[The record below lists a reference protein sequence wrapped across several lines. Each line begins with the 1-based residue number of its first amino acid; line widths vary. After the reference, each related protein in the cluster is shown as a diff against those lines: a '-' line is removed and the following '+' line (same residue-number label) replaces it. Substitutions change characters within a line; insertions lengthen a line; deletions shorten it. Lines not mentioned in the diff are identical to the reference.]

1 MITDLTKGSPAKVI
15 LFFSLPIILGNVFQQ
30 VYLFVDTVIV
40 GRFINYQAL
49 AGVGVTNGLTFL
61 VFGFVNGITSGLGIR
76 TAQLFG
82 AGDMKRMRHSVGTS
96 LTICIEMT
104 ILLTF
109 LALLLT
115 GPVLNLMDVN
125 PEIHSYSYDY
135 LMVVYSGIFAQVGYN
150 IISCILRALG
160 DSRTPLYFLIL
171 SSVLNVVLDLLFITR
186 FGWGVRGAAFATVI
200 AQTTSAALCFFYAF
214 SHFPELKLRADDF
227 RMDYRFAW
235 EHLRIGIP
243 MALQFSITATGI
255 VILQSALNDFPATYI
270 AGFTAASKVQSL
282 FVLVPI
288 SFGVAIASY
297 VGQNYG
303 AGEIGRV
310 RRGVNVTLLMIVAV
324 CIVMSTSMILLSRP
338 MTSLFLSPDTGGQE
352 TPIFKAAGEYLGV
365 SAMFFPFLYIL
376 FLYRNALQGVGRT
389 LLPLLAG
396 VLELVIRTVASMTLP
411 KHFGYNGV
419 ILSDVLAW
427 VGACVMLVI
436 SYMIQM
442 PKSIK
447 KE

>member
-186 FGWGVRGAAFATVI
+186 FGWGVGISNRDMFLCAPGLGRGF
-200 AQTTSAALCFFYAF
+200 QGKECFLCR
-214 SHFPELKLRADDF
+214 S
-227 RMDYRFAW
+227 
-235 EHLRIGIP
+235 P
-243 MALQFSITATGI
+243 MS
-255 VILQSALNDFPATYI
+255 
-270 AGFTAASKVQSL
+270 
-282 FVLVPI
+282 
-288 SFGVAIASY
+288 
-297 VGQNYG
+297 
-303 AGEIGRV
+303 
-310 RRGVNVTLLMIVAV
+310 
-324 CIVMSTSMILLSRP
+324 
-338 MTSLFLSPDTGGQE
+338 
-352 TPIFKAAGEYLGV
+352 
-365 SAMFFPFLYIL
+365 
-376 FLYRNALQGVGRT
+376 
-389 LLPLLAG
+389 
-396 VLELVIRTVASMTLP
+396 
-411 KHFGYNGV
+411 
-419 ILSDVLAW
+419 
-427 VGACVMLVI
+427 
-436 SYMIQM
+436 
-442 PKSIK
+442 
-447 KE
+447 